1 MVTDGVV
8 RRKALTREGRG
19 ACLLGVS
26 LPMMREQTRSRG
38 LRESEVT
45 CCRSGFYSHTAD
57 MPILLRRIFSRLYP
71 GFKASG
77 RAKA

>member
-57 MPILLRRIFSRLYP
+57 MRTFASVFSRLYP